1 MMWAMDFNRI
11 AHVYDSG
18 RAMPLESLSGW
29 RDAVAPLL
37 GGGGRAP
44 LLDLGAGTGMWAE
57 AFARWFGVPVIAVE
71 PAEGM
76 RREALLARAHPGVKL
91 VGGDAERIPLRDG
104 ACRAAWLSAVIHH
117 VPDPARCARELRR
130 VVAPGGPVL
139 LRGVFGTRIDPAKL
153 TIYRFFPQ
161 AMAVAERFPKLPA
174 IEAAF
179 AAAGWTVE
187 SVTDVPQV
195 SAPSLRAALDRARHR
210 ADTTLQGISDAD
222 FAAGL
227 VALERAA
234 AAETEPTPVVDRLDL
249 VVLR

>member
-1 MMWAMDFNRI
+1 MDFNRI
-11 AHVYDSG
+11 APVYDSG
-18 RAMPLESLSGW
+18 RAMPLESLSAW
-29 RDAVAPLL
+29 RAALAPLL
-37 GGGGRAP
+37 PAGRLP
-44 LLDLGAGTGMWAE
+44 VLDLGAGTGMWAE
-57 AFARWFGVPVIAVE
+57 AFARWFGLPVVAVE

-76 RREALLARAHPGVKL
+76 RRQAMRARPHAGVSLL
-91 VGGDAERIPLRDG
+91 GGDAEHIPLRDG
-104 ACRAAWLSAVIHH
+104 TCGAAWLSAVIHH

-139 LRGVFGTRIDPAKL
+139 LRGAFGSRIDPAKL
-153 TIYRFFPQ
+153 AIFRFFPQ
-161 AMAVAERFPKLPA
+161 AMVVAERFPTLPA

-210 ADTTLQGISDAD
+210 ADTTLQGIPDGD

-227 VALERAA
+227 AALERAA